1 MRAEIIITNGRLKLL
16 TPVHLKPDAPSHYY
30 IEVPD
35 DAIQDPR
42 DWFADEFR
50 PKEGVELEPHQ
61 PKASPGSLQDRLNQ
75 ILGNLARTRPGA
87 SIGDDYQTLQDAMEE
102 RYFGR

>member
-1 MRAEIIITNGRLKLL
+1 MRAEILITNGRMQLL

-35 DAIQDPR
+35 DAIQDSR
-42 DWFADEFR
+42 DWFVDEFN
-50 PKEGVELEPHQ
+50 PKEGTETVPHQ
-61 PKASPGSLQDRLNQ
+61 PKASQGSFQARLNQ

-87 SIGDDYQTLQDAMEE
+87 SIGDDYQTLQDTMKD